1 MIGDIVKGL
10 DSVIGRFKKSDDE
23 KIREAALEM
32 EPLLAQL
39 RINEAEA
46 KHANWFVAGWRPAV
60 GWVCVL
66 ALLYQMVLWQ
76 IIVWVMTIWMP
87 DKSIPPTLNSELLLT
102 LLSGM
107 LGIGGLRTFEKAK
120 GVSTKQISK

>member
-1 MIGDIVKGL
+1 MIGQIVSGL
-10 DSVIGRFKKSDDE
+10 SSIVGRFKESDDE

-32 EPLLAQL
+32 EPLLSQL

-46 KHANWFVAGWRPAV
+46 KHSNWFVAGWRPAV

-66 ALLYQMVLWQ
+66 ALLYQMVLYQ
-76 IIVWVMTIWMP
+76 IVVWAIVAFTP
-87 DKSIPPTLNSELLLT
+87 GKPIPPALDMDLLMT
-102 LLSGM
+102 LLFGM